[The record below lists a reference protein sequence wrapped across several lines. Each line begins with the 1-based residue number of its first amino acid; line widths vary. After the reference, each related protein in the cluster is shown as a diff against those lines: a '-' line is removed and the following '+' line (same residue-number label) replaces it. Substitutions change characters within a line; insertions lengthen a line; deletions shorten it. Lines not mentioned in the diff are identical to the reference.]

1 MQPSQRLEEAQL
13 KFAQSHM
20 PKMKYSPRI
29 EFQGHSAFLIFDDL
43 KCGDLVELQVE
54 TSLNGM

>member
-1 MQPSQRLEEAQL
+1 MQQGQRLEGVQL

-20 PKMKYSPRI
+20 LKMKYSPRI

-43 KCGDLVELQVE
+43 KCGDLVERQGK